1 MQSAYSGNVLTYL
14 PNLSVHTTPLLAQ
27 TSAFKML
34 LISFRFFTQHFV
46 RVLQGSL
53 QLNDMFTSKRAK
65 MCTDMAA

>member
-34 LISFRFFTQHFV
+34 VISFLFFTQHFV
-46 RVLQGSL
+46 RVLNAQKTTS
-53 QLNDMFTSKRAK
+53 QLLMEY
-65 MCTDMAA
+65 